1 MVVRGRGGGR
11 VSKKHWQAEAV
22 ATEAWNNNAEEFVCC
37 CLSQI
42 IASALPCKGS
52 DSLLLF
58 FLFFSEKSSNC
69 FHRLLKIKPNHY

>member
-42 IASALPCKGS
+42 ITSALSYKAS
-52 DSLLLF
+52 DSLLF
-58 FLFFSEKSSNC
+58 FPPPQGSNC
-69 FHRLLKIKPNHY
+69 LHRLLKIEPNHY